1 MPVTMSDTD
10 TGGPPDAAGMLT
22 RRFLSRCLAQ
32 FTHAHAERIESR
44 SGRLSTDQTARFS
57 EQA

>member
-1 MPVTMSDTD
+1 
-10 TGGPPDAAGMLT
+10 MLT

-32 FTHAHAERIESR
+32 FTHAHAERIASR

>member
-1 MPVTMSDTD
+1 VAVA
-10 TGGPPDAAGMLT
+10 AAGMLT

-44 SGRLSTDQTARFS
+44 SGRLSTDQTARSS

>member
-1 MPVTMSDTD
+1 MPVRKIATAVAV
-10 TGGPPDAAGMLT
+10 GAAGMLA

-32 FTHAHAERIESR
+32 FTHAHAERVASR
-44 SGRLSTDQTARFS
+44 SGRLSTEQTARSS